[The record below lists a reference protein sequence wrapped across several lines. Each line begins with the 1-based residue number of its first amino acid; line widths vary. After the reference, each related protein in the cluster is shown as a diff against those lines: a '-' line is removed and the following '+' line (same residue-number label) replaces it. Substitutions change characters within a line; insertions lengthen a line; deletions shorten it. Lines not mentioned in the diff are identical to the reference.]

1 MNVGL
6 CVYGLPDLF
15 TSFFSDSV
23 IKWVQI
29 IVESDGKIGDVGTG
43 MGRVEFS
50 ICKTIDEEPTQPSE
64 QEGYEV
70 NAYPDMVERN
80 YSVSQKSD
88 LTLFLSFSR
97 VLERTQ
103 RNFKSSLT
111 YTGHPV

>member
-70 NAYPDMVERN
+70 NAQTDVAKRN
-80 YSVSQKSD
+80 YLKVCEYI
-88 LTLFLSFSR
+88 FLG
-97 VLERTQ
+97 LY
-103 RNFKSSLT
+103 K
-111 YTGHPV
+111 YY

>member
-43 MGRVEFS
+43 
-50 ICKTIDEEPTQPSE
+50 
-64 QEGYEV
+64 
-70 NAYPDMVERN
+70 PD
-80 YSVSQKSD
+80 
-88 LTLFLSFSR
+88 
-97 VLERTQ
+97 
-103 RNFKSSLT
+103 
-111 YTGHPV
+111 

>member
-29 IVESDGKIGDVGTG
+29 IVESDGEIGDVGTG

-70 NAYPDMVERN
+70 NAYTDMAKRN

-88 LTLFLSFSR
+88 LTLFLSFSW
-97 VLERTQ
+97 VLEDTKQ
-103 RNFKSSLT
+103 RNF
-111 YTGHPV
+111 

>member
-70 NAYPDMVERN
+70 REPVKNKKNKKCGKFPTWGGG
-80 YSVSQKSD
+80 SGPGHFPHFQK
-88 LTLFLSFSR
+88 L
-97 VLERTQ
+97 
-103 RNFKSSLT
+103 KKI
-111 YTGHPV
+111 